1 MGGLKQELS
10 LAQGVGLLSTSLLG
24 TGVFAVPALAAMLA
38 GHDSLWAWP
47 VLIVLVFP
55 IAIAFAA
62 LGRHFPSAGG
72 AAHFVAIAF
81 GPKLGKV
88 TGWLFY
94 RLFRSGCLR
103 PCK

>member
-62 LGRHFPSAGG
+62 LGRHFPVQGG
-72 AAHFVAIAF
+72 STLCCHRFWSE
-81 GPKLGKV
+81 
-88 TGWLFY
+88 TG
-94 RLFRSGCLR
+94 
-103 PCK
+103 